1 MEIALCFGAF
11 CHIMLFFANNRML
24 SNQYALIGR
33 IVWSIDPYNA
43 ILIPKENVDFD
54 DETKRFDPD
63 SYGYDSSEIARIL
76 SGERVLKLKKPDTFS
91 ISQSKENF
99 IKAISPWFTP
109 EAMVSMILIL
119 RHIIEEDSNIN
130 NHELNFEG
138 CFGVS
143 KKVFLCKNEYEFYN
157 LMFCALRYTTSVNMD
172 TEKDIVKKIND
183 SIVKNSKNKKRKY
196 TMSEGN
202 EFFEYLTSFTENVK
216 NVAELAKTGYVWN
229 QETLT
234 LKNLNKSVKKKSNE
248 VLHKESEPLTNELE
262 DFNIKALIDRK
273 SFDAIPSYCI
283 EDAINLYGRI
293 KNNTLRTGTKYDI
306 FADILLE
313 FLKYLKSNCVDPG
326 NFMNGFLLKSDHEN
340 DFEMK
345 LSSFTRELN
354 DLYSQIEKDFQSEI
368 DKQNEELIDK
378 AKMPPQDSDK
388 F

>member
-76 SGERVLKLKKPDTFS
+76 SGERVLKLKKTDTFS

-130 NHELNFEG
+130 NHELNFKG

-143 KKVFLCKNEYEFYN
+143 KKEFLCKNEYEFYN

-216 NVAELAKTGYVWN
+216 K
-229 QETLT
+229 
-234 LKNLNKSVKKKSNE
+234 
-248 VLHKESEPLTNELE
+248 
-262 DFNIKALIDRK
+262 
-273 SFDAIPSYCI
+273 C
-283 EDAINLYGRI
+283 
-293 KNNTLRTGTKYDI
+293 
-306 FADILLE
+306 
-313 FLKYLKSNCVDPG
+313 C
-326 NFMNGFLLKSDHEN
+326 
-340 DFEMK
+340 
-345 LSSFTRELN
+345 
-354 DLYSQIEKDFQSEI
+354 
-368 DKQNEELIDK
+368 
-378 AKMPPQDSDK
+378 
-388 F
+388 